1 MEDKADLLSKLT
13 RRNKR
18 LESLVKKYKQSHHL
32 QSALIQLS
40 EQASTVAE
48 LTLLYPA
55 IHHILQDYIPS
66 KSFYVVLQNQF
77 THTLELSYFA
87 DEKDGIAVPLNQ
99 DHNFNHGVTGY
110 VFKQGKTTYFSRE
123 QMQADAD
130 AGKFRLLGTPA
141 EHWVGVPV
149 FRDNLIIGVL
159 VAQSYDIDLDY
170 SAQQIELL
178 EVMSLYLAT
187 AIERVKKRELL
198 ESEVKIRT
206 RALTQSN
213 EALNLEIEQRKNALE
228 RQQIL
233 FKLSELA
240 TQSKYLDDVYVQ
252 VHEIIKTITYAEN
265 LYIALYD
272 KETGWLTFPYCVDEF
287 QQNTQPRPFAK
298 GFSELVLSTEKTQL
312 IDLNRADKLIK
323 DGVVERPEQTPHY
336 QIATSWLGA
345 PLKTAQGV
353 IGLIVCQA
361 YQDKHVFNNDDCE
374 LITFVSHQIAN
385 VLQTH
390 LANQALKHSH
400 QELEYRVAEKTKEI
414 SQTNMH
420 LQMQIEER
428 KKIEQQLY
436 HDAHHDSL
444 TGLPNR
450 SLFLTQLEKTLQYY
464 QRFPEQEFA
473 VLFIDLDKFKD
484 INDQL
489 GHQAGDQF
497 LISVSEAFYQCIR
510 EHDLLA
516 RLGGDEFVI
525 LLTHLTERQQAE
537 DVAKRLIELMKK
549 PFCKKG
555 VCIQSGASI
564 GITYSKTNY
573 KHTDEII
580 RDADA
585 AMYYAKN
592 AGRSRFEFFHPLLN
606 AGNTT
611 PEQEAIH
618 HLDKLPLHFRS
629 SEIITLN
636 AQEQSESLLEAF
648 GEHPVLGSTSFEI
661 LRKFSS
667 DKTQQLNVEL
677 LLIKQAQQQALNADL
692 ATVLL
697 PCSGLLLEKTEFTHL
712 IKTLKNIGTAAKRLC
727 LLFNEQDM
735 RYASATQI
743 TNLKALKE
751 QGYRIGL
758 NEFAKNRCE
767 LNLISELE
775 FDYILLSSTFS
786 KRVLQQRSY
795 SMQLQGVLAITKI
808 NNIKVIAKGPSI
820 LNFRTLLDKHGLTL
834 FVGKQHTLTPLSAS
848 QEHALNV
855 STIFST

>member
-1 MEDKADLLSKLT
+1 MEDKTDLLSKLA

-18 LESLVKKYKQSHHL
+18 LELLVEKYKQSHHL
-32 QSALIQLS
+32 QNALIQLS

-48 LTLLYPA
+48 LNLLYPA
-55 IHHILQDYIPS
+55 IHNILQDYIPS

-87 DEKDGIAVPLNQ
+87 DEKDGISAPLNQ

-110 VFKQGKTTYFSRE
+110 VFEQGKTTYFSRE

-130 AGKFRLLGTPA
+130 RGKFRLLGTPA

-159 VAQSYDIDLDY
+159 VAQSYDLEQSY
-170 SAQQIELL
+170 SDQQIELL

-213 EALNLEIEQRKNALE
+213 EALNLEIDQRKSALE

-233 FKLSELA
+233 FKISELA
-240 TQSKYLDDVYVQ
+240 TQSKYIVDIYLQ
-252 VHEIIKTITYAEN
+252 VHEIIKNITYAEN

-272 KETGWLTFPYCVDEF
+272 KDTGWLSFPYCADEF
-287 QQNTQPRPFAK
+287 HKNNQPRPFAK

-312 IDLNRADKLIK
+312 IDLKRADKLIS
-323 DGVVERPEQTPHY
+323 DGIVKRPEKTPTS
-336 QIATSWLGA
+336 QLATSWLGA

-361 YQDKHVFNNDDCE
+361 YQNKHVFNNDDCE

-390 LANQALKHSH
+390 LANQALKQSH
-400 QELEYRVAEKTKEI
+400 QELEYRVVEKTKEI

-428 KKIEQQLY
+428 KKVEQQLY

-464 QRFPEQEFA
+464 QHFPEQEFA

-497 LISVSEAFYQCIR
+497 LISVSEAFTQCIR

-537 DVAKRLIELMKK
+537 DIAKRLIELMKK
-549 PFCKKG
+549 PFCEKG
-555 VCIQSGASI
+555 VSMQSGASI
-564 GITYSKTNY
+564 GITYSKRNY
-573 KHTDEII
+573 KNTDEII

-606 AGNTT
+606 AGNNA
-611 PEQEAIH
+611 PDKEVIH

-629 SEIITLN
+629 AEIITLD

-648 GEHPVLGSTSFEI
+648 GEHPVLGSTNFEI
-661 LRKFSS
+661 LRKFTS
-667 DKTQQLNVEL
+667 DKDLQLKVEL
-677 LLIKQAQQQALNADL
+677 QLIEQAQKQAQQAKLN
-692 ATVLL
+692 TILL
-697 PCSGLLLEKTEFTHL
+697 PCSSLLLEKEPFL
-712 IKTLKNIGTAAKRLC
+712 ALSRLLNKIGPVVKKIC
-727 LLFNEQDM
+727 LLFNEQEI
-735 RYASATQI
+735 RYASTSQSN
-743 TNLKALKE
+743 NLSTLKKN
-751 QGYRIGL
+751 GYTIGL
-758 NEFAKNRCE
+758 NDFAKNRCE
-767 LNLISELE
+767 LNLISEQD

-786 KRVLQQRSY
+786 KRILQERSY
-795 SMQLQGVLAITKI
+795 SLQLQGVLAITKI
-808 NNIKVIAKGPSI
+808 KAIKVIAKGPSI
-820 LNFRTLLDKHGLTL
+820 LNFRALLDKHGLAL
-834 FVGKQHTLTPLSAS
+834 FVGKQHVLNQLSNKIHHI
-848 QEHALNV
+848 QEIQPNKL
-855 STIFST
+855 